1 MLLCKAFWYEGFVNE
16 RKDEKSGEDLVDR
29 CCQEIQNELK
39 NVQIEVRMN

>member
-29 CCQEIQNELK
+29 CCQAAVKI
-39 NVQIEVRMN
+39 VVRRINNPLG